1 MVLLTL
7 VIGVLN
13 LCLGYALAV
22 HLGYAPPGLREAWY
36 ALSVRSPGDDASERE
51 VALEP
56 SVLNVWKLA
65 LATEATKMAALQGRL
80 RECEGRADHEAIRE
94 CALELKDL
102 FAADLEGQGAAA
114 ERFEDRYGESA
125 ELGPA
130 GEELEEGIYEQLAQ
144 LETTI
149 GNLKQ
154 VDLESDVPATGK
166 RLLGEIDRV
175 LVSSRRLWKG
185 LHSELQVSPDV
196 EPGQEPDESGGL
208 PDLSGQVETT
218 TES

>member
-13 LCLGYALAV
+13 LFLGYALAV
-22 HLGYAPPGLREAWY
+22 HLGHAPPGLREAWY
-36 ALSVRSPGDDASERE
+36 ALSVRPPEDDASERE
-51 VALEP
+51 VASKLP
-56 SVLNVWKLA
+56 VLNVWKLA
-65 LATEATKMAALQGRL
+65 LATEATKMAALSGRL
-80 RECEGRADHEAIRE
+80 RECEERPDHEVIRE
-94 CALELKDL
+94 CALELKEL
-102 FAADLEGQGAAA
+102 FAADLEEQGAAA
-114 ERFEDRYGESA
+114 ERFEDRYGESD

-149 GNLKQ
+149 SNLKQ
-154 VDLESDVPATGK
+154 IDLEFDMPATGK

-175 LVSSRRLWKG
+175 FVSSRGLWKG
-185 LHSELQVSPDV
+185 LHAEFQVSPDI
-196 EPGQEPDESGGL
+196 EPGQEPAESVGSS
-208 PDLSGQVETT
+208 DSSGRVETT